1 MLAPAPSFS
10 RAALMLTLRVILQ
23 VASMRRQLL
32 ALLHVREFA
41 YDAEFVDP
49 CRPLVLPAVP
59 CAVCFAVAPLD
70 VTRGHDGTA
79 WRCGA
84 CGEAR
89 QPADIEGR
97 LHARLRAAVATG
109 TLADLRCRKCRALSR
124 GGAERQCPEC
134 GGELEFARDAGDLRL
149 SATVAGS
156 IARHHGMA
164 GLLEAAE
171 WVANG

>member
-1 MLAPAPSFS
+1 M
-10 RAALMLTLRVILQ
+10 
-23 VASMRRQLL
+23 ASMRRQLL

-41 YDAEFVDP
+41 YEAEFVDP

-70 VTRGHDGTA
+70 VTRSHNGSA

-89 QPADIEGR
+89 PAADVEAR
-97 LHARLRAAVATG
+97 LHARLRAAVAAA

-124 GGAERQCPEC
+124 GGAERQCPDC
-134 GGELEFARDAGDLRL
+134 GGELEFAGDAGELRL
-149 SATVAGS
+149 SATVVRS
-156 IARHHGMA
+156 IARHHEMG